1 MCEPPPCKQS
11 VAAPTGLEGPSWE
24 RRCSASLTIRLI
36 CSSLPSKPWASP
48 SYTPGIVPSAL
59 TGKAEK
65 PGLHSVTAHLCPSVS
80 CDRVPAHRQ
89 KYRAEYRGQGTDF
102 SLWGKQK
109 NLAASLDFLLTFHM
123 LGRWWRGFVHNSI
136 YFSEPPPCQ

>member
-1 MCEPPPCKQS
+1 MCEPPPASKAWLLPPGWRDHRGRGDARHLS
-11 VAAPTGLEGPSWE
+11 RSDSSAAHCPPSPGHLLPTHL
-24 RRCSASLTIRLI
+24 
-36 CSSLPSKPWASP
+36 
-48 SYTPGIVPSAL
+48 GIVPSAL

-65 PGLHSVTAHLCPSVS
+65 PGLHNVTAHLCPSVS

-123 LGRWWRGFVHNSI
+123 LGRCWRGFVHNSI
-136 YFSEPPPCQ
+136 YLSEPPPCQ